1 MAKRICVI
9 GAGASGICC
18 VKECVAV
25 GLDVVCYE
33 KVEYT
38 GGLWRYHE
46 SDEDGI
52 ASVTRATVI
61 NSSKE
66 MSAYS
71 DFPPPKELPNYCH
84 NAQLVQYFDSYADHF
99 GVRKYVHFRH
109 EVLRVTQNSDYEE
122 TGRWK
127 VRVRNNETD
136 SESEDVF
143 DGVLVCTGHHVKP
156 FQPSFKD
163 QDKFRGK
170 IIHTHSYK
178 RPNGFEDQNVAVVGV
193 GNSGVDAAVELSM
206 VAKQVHLSTRRGTWV
221 LIRVG
226 PDGVPFDMLYLRRM
240 YALLQKVLPYTLICS
255 VIEKF
260 LNSRF
265 DHEKY
270 GLKPAHRV
278 WSQHPTV
285 NDALPNRILSGT
297 VRMKGDIVQF
307 TETGVLF
314 DGDKQ
319 ETPLDAVVLA
329 TGYEVSFPFLDASI
343 LDTTGNHCYLYKY
356 AFNPNLTHPE
366 TLCFIGLAQPTGPLI
381 PISELQAR
389 WFCQLIIGQAQL
401 PAKSQM
407 RADIDQKRAAMAK
420 RYYAGPRHTLQ
431 VDWCDF
437 MDQLAAEF
445 GVKPNLWTFLFT
457 DPVLWWHLL
466 WGPLVPYQF
475 RLVGP
480 GRWDG
485 ARTAILTVKE
495 RVLQALATRP
505 LRTAPAST
513 YDTICKM
520 IAEFLPSHFKL

>member
-1 MAKRICVI
+1 MSKRICVI

-18 VKECVAV
+18 IKECLDV

-33 KVEYT
+33 KVDYT

-46 SDEDGI
+46 SDVDGI

-84 NAQLVQYFDSYADHF
+84 NSQLIDYFDKYADKF
-99 GVRKYVHFRH
+99 GVRKYVKFLH
-109 EVLRVTQNSDYEE
+109 EVISVTPNSDYEE

-127 VRVRNNETD
+127 VRVKNNETNT
-136 SESEDVF
+136 ESEEVF

-156 FQPSFKD
+156 FQPKFKD
-163 QDKFRGK
+163 QEKFRGK

-178 RPNGFEDQNVAVVGV
+178 RPNGFEDKNVAVVGV

-206 VAKQVHLSTRRGTWV
+206 VGKQVYLSTRRGTWV

-226 PDGVPFDMLYLRRM
+226 PNGVPFDMLYLRRI
-240 YALLQKVLPYTLICS
+240 YAFIQSILPYSVTCS
-255 VIEKF
+255 VIEKL

-265 DHEKY
+265 DHETY

-297 VRMKGDIVQF
+297 VKIKGDIVNF
-307 TETGVLF
+307 TENGVLF
-314 DGDKQ
+314 EGDKQ
-319 ETPLDAVVLA
+319 ETELDAVVMA
-329 TGYEVSFPFLDASI
+329 TGYEVSFPFLDSSI

-356 AFNPNLTHPE
+356 AFNPNLTHAH
-366 TLCFIGLAQPTGPLI
+366 TLCFVGLAQPTGPLI

-389 WFCQLIIGQAQL
+389 WFCQLMIGKAKL
-401 PAKSQM
+401 PSKDFM
-407 RADIDQKRAAMAK
+407 RKDIEKKREDMAK

-437 MDQLAAEF
+437 MDQVAIEF
-445 GVKPNLWTFLFT
+445 GVKPNLWKFLFK
-457 DPVLWWHLL
+457 DPVLFWHLL
-466 WGPLVPYQF
+466 WGPLVPYQY
-475 RLVGP
+475 RLDGP
-480 GRWDG
+480 GKWPG
-485 ARTAILTVKE
+485 AREAIITVKE
-495 RVLQALATRP
+495 RVLDALATRP
-505 LRTAPAST
+505 LHLKEPSTADIIYKA
-513 YDTICKM
+513 
-520 IAEFLPSHFKL
+520 IAQFLPTHFRL